1 MDRKKISVLITGA
14 TGFIGSHLTR
24 KLFQE
29 GYKVSIITRQKS
41 KITTLKDILPLI
53 DVYYSDLLHLS
64 KLEKIM
70 KSVKPNYIFH
80 LATYPNYR
88 STKDIHN
95 LVETN
100 IIGTLNLLIA
110 SKKNNYAAFVN
121 TGSSSEYGIKNH
133 PMKETDS
140 LKPISFYA
148 ATKASATFLSS
159 VFAKIYNK
167 PIVTFRLFSVYGPN
181 EEEDRFIPTAIK
193 AGVLEA
199 PLFLTK
205 DIVRRDFIFV
215 DDVVDAYLSIMNRSI
230 APGEIYNIGTGKQYS
245 NHDIVGAL
253 EKIIG
258 KKIKIAKK
266 TFKNRP
272 WDTKTWVADI
282 SRAKNDLGWHP
293 QFSLEKGLRTTY
305 RWFKKTITF
314 THDTY

>member
-24 KLFQE
+24 RLSQE

-41 KITTLKDILPLI
+41 KIIILKDILPLI

-64 KLEKIM
+64 KLKKIM
-70 KSVKPNYIFH
+70 RSVKPNYIFH

-88 STKDIHN
+88 SAKDIYN

-100 IIGTLNLLIA
+100 IIGTLNLLMA
-110 SKKNNYAAFVN
+110 SLEINYAMFVN
-121 TGSSSEYGIKNH
+121 TGSSSEYGIKNN

-140 LKPISFYA
+140 LEPISFYA
-148 ATKASATFLSS
+148 ATKASATFLSQ

-167 PIVTFRLFSVYGPN
+167 PIVTFRLFSVYGPH

-193 AGVLEA
+193 AALLNA
-199 PLFLTK
+199 PFFLTK
-205 DIVRRDFIFV
+205 DIVKRDFVFV
-215 DDVVDAYLSIMNRSI
+215 DDVVNAYLSIMNRSI
-230 APGEIYNIGTGKQYS
+230 APGEIYNIGTGIQYS
-245 NHDIVGAL
+245 NHYIVETL

-266 TFKNRP
+266 SFKNRP
-272 WDTKTWVADI
+272 WDTKTWVANNKKAVTMLDW
-282 SRAKNDLGWHP
+282 KPKYDLTA
-293 QFSLEKGLRTTY
+293 GLTKTVE
-305 RWFKKTITF
+305 WFKNNRNL
-314 THDTY
+314 YMQ

>member
-1 MDRKKISVLITGA
+1 MDRKKLSVLITGA

-29 GYKVSIITRQKS
+29 GFNVSIIIRIKS
-41 KITTLKDILPLI
+41 KITTLKDILPFI
-53 DVYYSDLLHLS
+53 HVYYCDLLHFP
-64 KLEKIM
+64 KLKKII
-70 KSVKPNYIFH
+70 KSVKPKYIFH
-80 LATYPNYR
+80 LATYSNYR
-88 STKDIHN
+88 STEDVHN

-100 IIGTLNLLIA
+100 IIGTLNLLMA
-110 SKKNNYAAFVN
+110 SLEINYTALVN

-167 PIVTFRLFSVYGPN
+167 PIITFRLFSVYGTH
-181 EEEDRFIPTAIK
+181 EEKDRFIPTVIRTAL
-193 AGVLEA
+193 VNA
-199 PLFLTK
+199 PLSLTK
-205 DIVRRDFIFV
+205 EIVRRDFIFV

-245 NHDIVGAL
+245 NHDVVGTL

-305 RWFKKTITF
+305 RWFKKTHRF
-314 THDTY
+314 YP

>member
-1 MDRKKISVLITGA
+1 MDRKKLSVLITGA

-29 GYKVSIITRQKS
+29 GYKVSIITRKKS
-41 KITTLKDILPLI
+41 KITTLKDILPFI
-53 DVYYSDLLHLS
+53 HVYYSDLLHLS

-88 STKDIHN
+88 STKDIYN
-95 LVETN
+95 LVKTN
-100 IIGTLNLLIA
+100 IIGTLNLLMA
-110 SKKNNYAAFVN
+110 SLEINYAAFVN

-167 PIVTFRLFSVYGPN
+167 PIVTFRLFSVYGPH

-193 AGVLEA
+193 AGVLEV

-215 DDVVDAYLSIMNRSI
+215 DDVVDAYFSIINRSI

-245 NHDIVGAL
+245 NHDIVGTL

-305 RWFKKTITF
+305 RWFKKTHHFYT
-314 THDTY
+314 